1 MISHAV
7 YKPFMIDLFYE
18 GEDYKVASCVDGVT
32 PYSCATNRPSVT
44 LELQAS
50 QPGPLQLKCPFGFQN
65 NYLKLIQVNLMFY

>member
-18 GEDYKVASCVDGVT
+18 GEDYEVASCVDGVT

-44 LELQAS
+44 LEL
-50 QPGPLQLKCPFGFQN
+50 
-65 NYLKLIQVNLMFY
+65 

>member
-18 GEDYKVASCVDGVT
+18 GEDYEVASCVDGVT

-44 LELQAS
+44 LELQAWAS
-50 QPGPLQLKCPFGFQN
+50 ATKISIWFKN